1 MTPVADERV
10 TGAIS
15 DYRPVSPLAVVALVL
30 GICSAMALVTRFA
43 WVVPLVAAAVAIA
56 ALADL
61 ARPGTAKAGRL
72 LALAGLALAVGFG
85 AQAVTGAV
93 VDRWIASH
101 RAGAAARA
109 WIDAV
114 RHGRPA
120 EALGICGAAVA
131 STSSTASLPPDPT
144 ETDVEGRRLER
155 FIQLDAVRAVAACNA
170 TQPEVTSCQP
180 LGTDDNAWIVR
191 VLLASCGGGEETLR
205 LVVLPKI
212 AAAGTTGVVER
223 WKVVAID
230 LER

>member
-85 AQAVTGAV
+85 AQAVTSAA
-93 VDRWIASH
+93 VDRWIESH

-114 RHGRPA
+114 RDGRPA
-120 EALGICGAAVA
+120 EALGLCGAAVA
-131 STSSTASLPPDPT
+131 STASMPPDPT
-144 ETDVEGRRLER
+144 ETDVEVRRLER
-155 FIQLDAVRAVAACNA
+155 FIQLDAVRAVAACHA

-180 LGTDDNAWIVR
+180 LGTDDNAWTVR
-191 VLLASCGGGEETLR
+191 AALTSCGGGEETLR
-205 LVVLPKI
+205 LVVSPKTT
-212 AAAGTTGVVER
+212 AAGTTGVVER
-223 WKVVAID
+223 WKVMAID

>member
-1 MTPVADERV
+1 MTPVADERETV
-10 TGAIS
+10 AIS
-15 DYRPVSPLAVVALVL
+15 DYRPVSPLAVAALVL

-93 VDRWIASH
+93 VDRWITSH

-114 RHGRPA
+114 RDGRAA
-120 EALGICGAAVA
+120 EALGLCGAAVA
-131 STSSTASLPPDPT
+131 SNASLPPDPT
-144 ETDVEGRRLER
+144 ETNVEVRRLER
-155 FIQLDAVRAVAACNA
+155 FIQLDAVRAVAACHA

-180 LGTDDNAWIVR
+180 LGTDDNAWTVR
-191 VLLASCGGGEETLR
+191 VALASCGGGEETLR
-205 LVVLPKI
+205 LVVSPRTT
-212 AAAGTTGVVER
+212 AAGTTGVVER
-223 WKVVAID
+223 WKVMAID

>member
-1 MTPVADERV
+1 MTPVADERA

-15 DYRPVSPLAVVALVL
+15 DYRPVSPLAVAALVL

-85 AQAVTGAV
+85 AQAVTSAA

-114 RHGRPA
+114 RDGRPA
-120 EALGICGAAVA
+120 EALGLCGAAVA
-131 STSSTASLPPDPT
+131 STASMPPDPT
-144 ETDVEGRRLER
+144 ETDVEVRRLER
-155 FIQLDAVRAVAACNA
+155 FIQLDAVRAVAACHA

-180 LGTDDNAWIVR
+180 LGTDDNAWTVR
-191 VLLASCGGGEETLR
+191 AALASCGGGEETLR
-205 LVVLPKI
+205 LVVSPKTT
-212 AAAGTTGVVER
+212 AAGTKGVVER
-223 WKVVAID
+223 WKVMAID

>member
-1 MTPVADERV
+1 MTPVADERA

-15 DYRPVSPLAVVALVL
+15 DYRPVSPLAVAALVL

-85 AQAVTGAV
+85 AQAVTSAA
-93 VDRWIASH
+93 VDRWIESH

-114 RHGRPA
+114 RDGRPA
-120 EALGICGAAVA
+120 EALGLCGAAVA
-131 STSSTASLPPDPT
+131 STASMPPDPT
-144 ETDVEGRRLER
+144 ETDVEVRRLER
-155 FIQLDAVRAVAACNA
+155 FIQLDAVRAVAACHA

-180 LGTDDNAWIVR
+180 LGTDDNAWTVR

-205 LVVLPKI
+205 LVVLPKT

-223 WKVVAID
+223 WKVMAID

>member
-1 MTPVADERV
+1 MTPVANERV

-15 DYRPVSPLAVVALVL
+15 DYRPVSPLAVAALVL

-85 AQAVTGAV
+85 AQAVTSAA
-93 VDRWIASH
+93 VDRWIESH

-114 RHGRPA
+114 RDGRPA
-120 EALGICGAAVA
+120 EALGLCGAAVA
-131 STSSTASLPPDPT
+131 STASMPPDPT
-144 ETDVEGRRLER
+144 ETDVEVRRLER
-155 FIQLDAVRAVAACNA
+155 FIQLDAVRAVAACHA

-180 LGTDDNAWIVR
+180 LGTDDNAWTVR
-191 VLLASCGGGEETLR
+191 AALASCGGGEETLR
-205 LVVLPKI
+205 LVVSPKTT
-212 AAAGTTGVVER
+212 AAGTTGVVER
-223 WKVVAID
+223 WKVMAID

>member
-1 MTPVADERV
+1 VTPVANERV

-15 DYRPVSPLAVVALVL
+15 DYRPVSPLAVAALVL

-85 AQAVTGAV
+85 AQAVTSAA
-93 VDRWIASH
+93 VDRWIESH

-114 RHGRPA
+114 RDGRPA
-120 EALGICGAAVA
+120 EALGLCGAAVA
-131 STSSTASLPPDPT
+131 STASMPPDPT
-144 ETDVEGRRLER
+144 ETDVEVRRLER
-155 FIQLDAVRAVAACNA
+155 FIQLDAVRAVAACHA

-180 LGTDDNAWIVR
+180 LGTDDNAWTVR
-191 VLLASCGGGEETLR
+191 AALASCGGGEETLR
-205 LVVLPKI
+205 LVVSPKTT
-212 AAAGTTGVVER
+212 AAGTTGVVER
-223 WKVVAID
+223 WKVMAID

>member
-1 MTPVADERV
+1 MTPVADERA

-15 DYRPVSPLAVVALVL
+15 DYRPVSPLAVAALAL

-85 AQAVTGAV
+85 AQAVTSAA
-93 VDRWIASH
+93 VDRWIESH

-114 RHGRPA
+114 RDGRPA
-120 EALGICGAAVA
+120 EALGLCGAAVA
-131 STSSTASLPPDPT
+131 STASMPPDPT
-144 ETDVEGRRLER
+144 ETDVEVRRLER
-155 FIQLDAVRAVAACNA
+155 FIQLDAVRAVAACHA

-180 LGTDDNAWIVR
+180 LGTDDNAWTVR
-191 VLLASCGGGEETLR
+191 AALASCGGGEETLR
-205 LVVLPKI
+205 LVVSPKTT
-212 AAAGTTGVVER
+212 AAGTTGVVER
-223 WKVVAID
+223 WKVMAID

>member
-1 MTPVADERV
+1 MTPVADERA

-15 DYRPVSPLAVVALVL
+15 DYRPVSPLAVAALAL

-85 AQAVTGAV
+85 AQAVTSAA
-93 VDRWIASH
+93 VDRWIESH

-114 RHGRPA
+114 RDGRPA
-120 EALGICGAAVA
+120 EALGLCGAAVA
-131 STSSTASLPPDPT
+131 STASMPPDPT
-144 ETDVEGRRLER
+144 ETDVEVRRLER
-155 FIQLDAVRAVAACNA
+155 FIQLDAVRAVAACHA

-180 LGTDDNAWIVR
+180 LGTDDNAWTVR
-191 VLLASCGGGEETLR
+191 AALTSCGGGEETLR
-205 LVVLPKI
+205 LVVSPKTT
-212 AAAGTTGVVER
+212 AAGTTGVVER
-223 WKVVAID
+223 WKVMAID

>member
-1 MTPVADERV
+1 MTPVADERA
-10 TGAIS
+10 TNAIS
-15 DYRPVSPLAVVALVL
+15 DYRPVSPLAVAALAL

-85 AQAVTGAV
+85 AQAVTSAA

-114 RHGRPA
+114 RDGRPA
-120 EALGICGAAVA
+120 EALGLCGAAVA
-131 STSSTASLPPDPT
+131 STASLPPDPA
-144 ETDVEGRRLER
+144 ETDVEVRRLER
-155 FIQLDAVRAVAACNA
+155 FIQLDAVRAVAACHA

-180 LGTDDNAWIVR
+180 LGTDDNAWTVR
-191 VLLASCGGGEETLR
+191 AALASCGGGEETLR
-205 LVVLPKI
+205 LVVSPKTT
-212 AAAGTTGVVER
+212 AAGTTGVVER
-223 WKVVAID
+223 WKVMAID

>member
-1 MTPVADERV
+1 MTPVADERA

-15 DYRPVSPLAVVALVL
+15 DYRPVSPLAVAALVL

-85 AQAVTGAV
+85 AQAVTSAA
-93 VDRWIASH
+93 VDRWIESH

-114 RHGRPA
+114 RDGRPA
-120 EALGICGAAVA
+120 EALGLCGAAVA
-131 STSSTASLPPDPT
+131 STASMPPDPT
-144 ETDVEGRRLER
+144 ETDVEVRRLER
-155 FIQLDAVRAVAACNA
+155 FIQLDAVRAVAACHA

-180 LGTDDNAWIVR
+180 LGTDDNAWMVR

-205 LVVLPKI
+205 LVVLPKT

-223 WKVVAID
+223 WKVMAID

>member
-1 MTPVADERV
+1 MTPVANERV

-15 DYRPVSPLAVVALVL
+15 DYRPVSPLAVAALVL

-85 AQAVTGAV
+85 AQAVTSAA
-93 VDRWIASH
+93 VDRWIESH

-114 RHGRPA
+114 RDGRPA
-120 EALGICGAAVA
+120 EALGLCGAAVA
-131 STSSTASLPPDPT
+131 STASLPPDPT
-144 ETDVEGRRLER
+144 ETDVEVRRLER
-155 FIQLDAVRAVAACNA
+155 FIQLDAVRAVAACHA

-180 LGTDDNAWIVR
+180 LGTDDNAWTVR
-191 VLLASCGGGEETLR
+191 AALASCGGGEETLR
-205 LVVLPKI
+205 LVVSPKTT
-212 AAAGTTGVVER
+212 AAGTTGVVER
-223 WKVVAID
+223 WKVMAID

>member
-15 DYRPVSPLAVVALVL
+15 DYRPVSPLAVAALVL

-85 AQAVTGAV
+85 AQAVTGAA
-93 VDRWIASH
+93 VDRWITSH

-114 RHGRPA
+114 RDGRPA
-120 EALGICGAAVA
+120 EALGLCGAAVA
-131 STSSTASLPPDPT
+131 STASLPPDPT
-144 ETDVEGRRLER
+144 ETDVEVRRLER

-180 LGTDDNAWIVR
+180 LGTDDNAWMVR
-191 VLLASCGGGEETLR
+191 VLLASCGGGEESLR
-205 LVVLPKI
+205 LVVLPKT

-223 WKVVAID
+223 WKVMAID

>member
-1 MTPVADERV
+1 MTPVADERA

-15 DYRPVSPLAVVALVL
+15 DYRPVSPLAVAALVL

-85 AQAVTGAV
+85 AQAVTSAA
-93 VDRWIASH
+93 VDRWIESH

-114 RHGRPA
+114 RDGRPA
-120 EALGICGAAVA
+120 EALGLCGAAVA
-131 STSSTASLPPDPT
+131 STASMPPDPT
-144 ETDVEGRRLER
+144 ETDVEVRRLER
-155 FIQLDAVRAVAACNA
+155 FIQLDAVRAVAACHA

-180 LGTDDNAWIVR
+180 LGTDDNAWTVR
-191 VLLASCGGGEETLR
+191 AALASCGGGEETLR
-205 LVVLPKI
+205 LVVSPKTP
-212 AAAGTTGVVER
+212 AAGTTGVVER
-223 WKVVAID
+223 WKVMAID

>member
-15 DYRPVSPLAVVALVL
+15 DYRPVSPLAVAALVL

-56 ALADL
+56 ALADI

-93 VDRWIASH
+93 VDRWITSH

-114 RHGRPA
+114 RDGRPA
-120 EALGICGAAVA
+120 EALGLCGAAVA
-131 STSSTASLPPDPT
+131 STASLPPDPA
-144 ETDVEGRRLER
+144 ETDVEVRRLER
-155 FIQLDAVRAVAACNA
+155 FIQLDAVRAVAACHA

-180 LGTDDNAWIVR
+180 LGTDDNAWTVR
-191 VLLASCGGGEETLR
+191 AALASCGGGEETLR
-205 LVVLPKI
+205 LVVSPKTT
-212 AAAGTTGVVER
+212 AAGTTGVVER
-223 WKVVAID
+223 WKVMAID

>member
-15 DYRPVSPLAVVALVL
+15 DYRPVSPLAVAALVL

-85 AQAVTGAV
+85 AQAVTSAA

-114 RHGRPA
+114 RGGRPA
-120 EALGICGAAVA
+120 EALGLCGAAVA
-131 STSSTASLPPDPT
+131 STASLPPEPAK
-144 ETDVEGRRLER
+144 TDVEVRRLER
-155 FIQLDAVRAVAACNA
+155 FIQLDAVRAVAACHA
-170 TQPEVTSCQP
+170 TQPKVTSCQP
-180 LGTDDNAWIVR
+180 LGTDDNAWTVR
-191 VLLASCGGGEETLR
+191 AALASCGGGEETLR
-205 LVVLPKI
+205 LVVSPKTT
-212 AAAGTTGVVER
+212 AAGTTGVVER
-223 WKVVAID
+223 WKVMAID

>member
-1 MTPVADERV
+1 
-10 TGAIS
+10 
-15 DYRPVSPLAVVALVL
+15 LVL

-85 AQAVTGAV
+85 AQAVTSAA
-93 VDRWIASH
+93 VDRWIESH

-114 RHGRPA
+114 RGGRPA
-120 EALGICGAAVA
+120 EALGLCGAAVA
-131 STSSTASLPPDPT
+131 STASLPPDPT
-144 ETDVEGRRLER
+144 ETDVEVRRLER
-155 FIQLDAVRAVAACNA
+155 FIQLDAVRAVAACHA

-180 LGTDDNAWIVR
+180 LGTDDNAWTVR
-191 VLLASCGGGEETLR
+191 AALSSCGGGEETLR
-205 LVVLPKI
+205 LVVSPKTT
-212 AAAGTTGVVER
+212 AAGTTGVVER
-223 WKVVAID
+223 WKVMAID

>member
-85 AQAVTGAV
+85 AQAVTSAA
-93 VDRWIASH
+93 VDRWIESH

-114 RHGRPA
+114 RDGRPA
-120 EALGICGAAVA
+120 EALGLCGAAVA
-131 STSSTASLPPDPT
+131 STASMPPDPT

>member
-1 MTPVADERV
+1 VTPVADERA

-15 DYRPVSPLAVVALVL
+15 DYRPVSPLAVAALVL

-85 AQAVTGAV
+85 AQAVTSAA

-114 RHGRPA
+114 RDGRPA
-120 EALGICGAAVA
+120 EALGLCGAAVA
-131 STSSTASLPPDPT
+131 STASMPPDPT
-144 ETDVEGRRLER
+144 ETDVEVRRLER
-155 FIQLDAVRAVAACNA
+155 FIQLDAVRAVAACHA

-180 LGTDDNAWIVR
+180 LGTDDNAWTVR
-191 VLLASCGGGEETLR
+191 AALASCGGGEETLR
-205 LVVLPKI
+205 LVVSPKTT
-212 AAAGTTGVVER
+212 AAGTKGVVER
-223 WKVVAID
+223 WKVMAID

>member
-85 AQAVTGAV
+85 AQAVTSAA
-93 VDRWIASH
+93 VDRWIESH

-114 RHGRPA
+114 RDGRPA
-120 EALGICGAAVA
+120 EALGLCGAAVA
-131 STSSTASLPPDPT
+131 STASMPPDPT
-144 ETDVEGRRLER
+144 ETDVEVRRLER
-155 FIQLDAVRAVAACNA
+155 FIQLDAVRAVAACHA

-180 LGTDDNAWIVR
+180 LGTDDNAWTVR
-191 VLLASCGGGEETLR
+191 AALASCGGGEETLR
-205 LVVLPKI
+205 LVVSPKTT
-212 AAAGTTGVVER
+212 AAGTTGVVER
-223 WKVVAID
+223 WKVMAID

>member
-1 MTPVADERV
+1 VTPVADERA

-15 DYRPVSPLAVVALVL
+15 DYRPVSPLAVAALVL

-85 AQAVTGAV
+85 AQAVTSAA
-93 VDRWIASH
+93 VDRWIESH

-114 RHGRPA
+114 RDGRPA
-120 EALGICGAAVA
+120 EALGLCGAAVA
-131 STSSTASLPPDPT
+131 STASLPPDPT
-144 ETDVEGRRLER
+144 ETDVEVRRLER
-155 FIQLDAVRAVAACNA
+155 FIQLDAVRAVAACHA

-180 LGTDDNAWIVR
+180 LGTDDNAWTVR
-191 VLLASCGGGEETLR
+191 AALASCGGGEETLR
-205 LVVLPKI
+205 LVVSPKTT
-212 AAAGTTGVVER
+212 AAGTKGVVER
-223 WKVVAID
+223 WKVMAID

>member
-1 MTPVADERV
+1 MTPVADERA

-15 DYRPVSPLAVVALVL
+15 DYRPVSPLAVAALVL

-61 ARPGTAKAGRL
+61 ARPGPAKAGRR

-85 AQAVTGAV
+85 AQAVTSAA
-93 VDRWIASH
+93 VDRWIESH

-114 RHGRPA
+114 RDGRPA
-120 EALGICGAAVA
+120 EALGLCGAAVA
-131 STSSTASLPPDPT
+131 STASMPPDPT
-144 ETDVEGRRLER
+144 ETDVEVRRLER
-155 FIQLDAVRAVAACNA
+155 FIQLDAVRAVAACHA

-180 LGTDDNAWIVR
+180 LGTDDNAWTVR
-191 VLLASCGGGEETLR
+191 AALTSCGGGEETLR
-205 LVVLPKI
+205 LVVSPKTT
-212 AAAGTTGVVER
+212 AAGTTGVVER
-223 WKVVAID
+223 WKVMAID